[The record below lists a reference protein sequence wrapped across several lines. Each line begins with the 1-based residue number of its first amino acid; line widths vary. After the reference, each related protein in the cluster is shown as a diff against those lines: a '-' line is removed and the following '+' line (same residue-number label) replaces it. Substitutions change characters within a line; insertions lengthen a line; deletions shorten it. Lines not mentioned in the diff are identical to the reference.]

1 MKGTKKMYIM
11 DFLDRVEYSV
21 DGDVLI
27 KEIRRGNVIPEK
39 NQITVC
45 LMVTLKHFDR
55 SMTVY
60 GQEIEIE
67 ELKVRYQFHLTVSFD
82 SLDIVKGEYS
92 CTYHLEFLYIDI
104 LEMSDHESLVELVTE
119 KIESDIR
126 DKREI
131 IIDEDSFN
139 VVLKKS

>member
-1 MKGTKKMYIM
+1 MYIM

-27 KEIRRGNVIPEK
+27 KEIRRGNVMPEK

-60 GQEIEIE
+60 SREIEIE

-119 KIESDIR
+119 KIESDVR

>member
-1 MKGTKKMYIM
+1 MKGTEKMYIM

-27 KEIRRGNVIPEK
+27 KEIRRGNVMPEK

-45 LMVTLKHFDR
+45 LTPIVKYFDR

-60 GQEIEIE
+60 GHEIEIE
-67 ELKVRYQFHLTVSFD
+67 ELEVRYFFHLTVSFD
-82 SLDIVKGEYS
+82 SLDIVKNEYS
-92 CTYHLEFLYIDI
+92 CTYRLELFYLDI
-104 LEMSDHESLVELVTE
+104 LEMSNHESMLELVAE
-119 KIESDIR
+119 KIESDVR

-139 VVLKKS
+139 IVLKKS